1 MIKAV
6 VFDLDH
12 TLFDRYATFTKIFNE
27 CDLSNMPFCDGVT
40 REQALEAFIYTDRH
54 FIHNLKP
61 WHAMFEQLVK
71 QGILRDDVIS
81 IDDFYYTC
89 LVPHFKKISVPFDF
103 TIPTLRKLREMGFKL
118 GLITN
123 GKHDLQYAKI
133 ANVGLTDEFDEIVVS
148 GDVGAQKPSTVPY
161 EIMAQ
166 RLNIAP
172 NEMLYVGDNPKNDVE
187 ASRKAGY
194 IPVWVRTTGTWI
206 FPEIKKPELQ
216 VDTVA
221 ELPELI
227 KGLI

>member
-1 MIKAV
+1 
-6 VFDLDH
+6 
-12 TLFDRYATFTKIFNE
+12 
-27 CDLSNMPFCDGVT
+27 
-40 REQALEAFIYTDRH
+40 
-54 FIHNLKP
+54 
-61 WHAMFEQLVK
+61 
-71 QGILRDDVIS
+71 
-81 IDDFYYTC
+81 
-89 LVPHFKKISVPFDF
+89 
-103 TIPTLRKLREMGFKL
+103 MGFKL

-206 FPEIKKPELQ
+206 FPEIEKPELQ

-227 KGLI
+227 KGLIK

>member
-6 VFDLDH
+6 IFDLDH
-12 TLFDRYATFTKIFNE
+12 TLFDRYATFRKIFEE
-27 CDLSNMPFCDGVT
+27 CDLSAWPFCDGVT
-40 REQALEAFIYTDRH
+40 REQALDALIYTDRH
-54 FIHNLKP
+54 YIHNLKP
-61 WHAMFEQLVK
+61 WHAVFEQLVK

-81 IDDFYYTC
+81 IDDFYKVCIAPTYKQVA
-89 LVPHFKKISVPFDF
+89 VPYDF
-103 TIPTLRKLREMGFKL
+103 AIPTLDALRQMGFKL

-123 GKHDLQYAKI
+123 GQHEIQYAKL
-133 ANVGLTDEFDEIVVS
+133 NRVGLADKFDEIIVS

-172 NEMLYVGDNPKNDVE
+172 NEMLYVGDNPQNDVD
-187 ASRKAGY
+187 ASRRAGY
-194 IPVWVRTTGTWI
+194 TPVWVRTTGTWI
-206 FPEIKKPELQ
+206 FPHIEKPELQ

-227 KGLI
+227 KGLM